1 MNHLLEGSSVLSFE
15 EEDELIK
22 RFLLTLE
29 SELAQSQLSPST
41 FQEEADFFSSFPQ
54 ILSTFFQNL
63 YVRENYINVLISIIS
78 IPFLFFGLNF
88 QIIDHLLERHRNLF
102 DEKQRN
108 SEKFNQEIER
118 LKESLEISKKR
129 ANDLENAYNR
139 EEQAKNELYS
149 ELGDLE
155 DRSNQLKELF
165 INAKVEI
172 EDYKEILNY
181 QKGIEESLK
190 KSKETLKIVQEENFN
205 LKEKNRFLQG
215 KKNKKKCWVSF
226 WYFLRKLR

>member
-1 MNHLLEGSSVLSFE
+1 M
-15 EEDELIK
+15 
-22 RFLLTLE
+22 
-29 SELAQSQLSPST
+29 
-41 FQEEADFFSSFPQ
+41 
-54 ILSTFFQNL
+54 
-63 YVRENYINVLISIIS
+63 
-78 IPFLFFGLNF
+78 
-88 QIIDHLLERHRNLF
+88 ERHQNLF

-118 LKESLEISKKR
+118 LKESLEITRKR
-129 ANDLENAYNR
+129 ATDLENAYNR

-190 KSKETLKIVQEENFN
+190 KSKETLKIIQEENIN

-215 KKNKKKCWVSF
+215 KKIIF
-226 WYFLRKLR
+226 FLV